1 VNTRVMWML
10 MVCGMASIGIVPV
23 SEADFLSDLLANPP
37 QAPYADTREDAAR
50 PVDKPVLRASGARYQ
65 DARPQSRTVL
75 ITPQGAQPRNRGV
88 AAQALR
94 ASAATPRANV
104 AIRPITKQALASNL
118 RPASAPQI
126 ATPARVA
133 DRRTAAV
140 RSRQANQ
147 QNHPRQIRRALPAP
161 YTQPQQTAYAPTY
174 PQQPAYAAAPN
185 YYQAYQ
191 GYSYQGAAAA
201 NNSASCAPGR
211 A

>member
-1 VNTRVMWML
+1 VN
-10 MVCGMASIGIVPV
+10 
-23 SEADFLSDLLANPP
+23 
-37 QAPYADTREDAAR
+37 
-50 PVDKPVLRASGARYQ
+50 KPVLRTSSAPYQ
-65 DARPQSRTVL
+65 DVQPQTRTVL
-75 ITPQGAQPRNRGV
+75 ITPQGAQPRNRSA

-104 AIRPITKQALASNL
+104 ATRPITRQALASNL

-126 ATPARVA
+126 ATRTRVA
-133 DRRTAAV
+133 DRRIAAV

-147 QNHPRQIRRALPAP
+147 QNHSRQIRRALPAP
-161 YTQPQQTAYAPTY
+161 YTPPQQTAYAPTY

-185 YYQAYQ
+185 YYRAYQ

-201 NNSASCAPGR
+201 NNSASCGPGR